1 MTRTQTQTQQQRKAA
16 DRLTLVFEAV
26 QNARKKRLALHMDS
40 EWCFGGRG
48 GGGGGGQQLKGEF
61 LFYLKSFHISDIRL
75 KGNEETESE
84 TMHSFR

>member
-1 MTRTQTQTQQQRKAA
+1 MFWGA
-16 DRLTLVFEAV
+16 E
-26 QNARKKRLALHMDS
+26 
-40 EWCFGGRG
+40 G
-48 GGGGGGQQLKGEF
+48 GGAAIKGEF